1 MARRRGRP
9 VEGSATKEQVTLP
22 PKVHREVIEYQRK
35 QSKKLGTS
43 VSKSASI
50 CMLVVAG
57 LRAEGVRV

>member
-22 PKVHREVIEYQRK
+22 PEVHRKVLEFQRK
-35 QSKKLGTS
+35 KAKEQGTK